1 MTTPGI
7 LYVVSTPIGNLGD
20 ITRRA
25 VEVLQTS
32 DCVVAEDTR
41 RTRALLSHLAIG
53 HKDLRSLNA
62 HGTEHAVSQ
71 IVDRLERGEKVAYV
85 TDAGTP
91 AISDPGRALV
101 ASAAARG
108 IATRVVPGA
117 SAVTAAV
124 ALSGMVDG
132 PFTFLG
138 FLPRRGGERDALLE
152 RMRFSA
158 EPVVLFEAPPR
169 MAETLTELAE
179 RMPERRAFVGRELTK
194 LHEEGLHGTLQQLAQ
209 RSDEWRGEIVFVVD
223 AGQPDARAGEERA
236 QLVEAALRAS
246 LECGANP
253 SRIARALAEASGL
266 PRREL
271 YQRALELSALL
282 CSEGSSEGSSKASS
296 EGSSEVPPE
305 VDD

>member
-1 MTTPGI
+1 MTAGI

-25 VEVLQTS
+25 VEILQAA

-53 HKDLRSLNA
+53 QKDLRSLNA
-62 HGTEHAVSQ
+62 HGSEQAVQ
-71 IVDRLERGEKVAYV
+71 HIIERLTRGETVAYV

-101 ASAAARG
+101 SSAAVHH
-108 IATRVVPGA
+108 ITTRVVPGA

-138 FLPRRGGERDALLE
+138 FLPRRGGEREGLLE
-152 RMRFSA
+152 RIRFSP
-158 EPVVLFEAPPR
+158 EPTVLFEAPPR
-169 MAETLTELAE
+169 MAETLGELAE

-209 RSDEWRGEIVFVVD
+209 RSEEWRGEIVFVVD
-223 AGQPDARAGEERA
+223 RGEPDARAGEERA
-236 QLVEAALRAS
+236 RLVEAALRAA

-253 SRIARALAEASGL
+253 SHIARALAEASGQ

-271 YQRALELSALL
+271 YQRALELSEQL
-282 CSEGSSEGSSKASS
+282 S
-296 EGSSEVPPE
+296 PPE
-305 VDD
+305 DD

>member
-1 MTTPGI
+1 MTTTGT

-25 VEVLQTS
+25 VEVLQAAS
-32 DCVVAEDTR
+32 CVVAEDTR

-53 HKDLRSLNA
+53 QKDVRSLNA
-62 HGTEHAVSQ
+62 HGSEQAVAQ
-71 IVDRLERGEKVAYV
+71 ILERLEQGEQVAYV

-101 ASAAARG
+101 AGAAARG

-138 FLPRRGGERDALLE
+138 FLPRRGGERSALLE
-152 RMRFSA
+152 RIRFSA

-169 MAETLTELAE
+169 MAETLAELAQL
-179 RMPERRAFVGRELTK
+179 MPERRVFVGRELTK
-194 LHEEGLHGTLQQLAQ
+194 LHEENLHGTLQQLAA
-209 RSDEWRGEIVFVVD
+209 RSEEWRGEIVFVVG
-223 AGQPDARAGEERA
+223 AGQPDARAEEERA
-236 QLVEAALRAS
+236 RLVEAALRAA

-253 SRIARALAEASGL
+253 SHIARALAEASGL

-271 YQRALELSALL
+271 YQRALTLSAELPAR
-282 CSEGSSEGSSKASS
+282 EG
-296 EGSSEVPPE
+296 
-305 VDD
+305 D